1 MNILASYDWLK
12 QYVDLGT
19 MTAEDF
25 AARVSLSGPGI
36 ERLYPQGAGLD
47 RVVLGRVL
55 EVKPHPNADKLR
67 LAVTDIGLKHPV
79 TIVCGG
85 SNLKE
90 GQWVAVAKEGAMVR
104 WHGEGE
110 PIELKPAEIRGVK
123 SEGMICAANEIGLFD
138 AFPHGEREILDLGVA
153 LPGLKMKPGTP
164 LADVLGLNGDTVM
177 DIEVTTNRP
186 DAFSMVGLAREAA
199 AILKK
204 KMTWKPA
211 TLSHVAGARRAFPLR
226 VTVTDKKSCPRYM
239 AVKIEGVTNGESP
252 WWMKRRLISAGLRP
266 INKLVD
272 ITNFVML
279 ELGQPMHAFD
289 ADKLTPLLTKPARL
303 AKRSVA
309 GGERGGGEVGLVVR
323 KATKGES
330 FKALDGKT
338 YKLDD
343 TMLVIADAKT
353 PQAVAGV
360 MGGEAAAATGDTR
373 SVIFEAATFDPV
385 SVRKTARALNLY
397 SDSQLRFEKVLST
410 EAPPD
415 ALARAIELCLE
426 LCGGT
431 VAGAPADV
439 RAKPYKPAKYSI
451 TFEKINELIGVEVKP
466 KECVDTLKRLG
477 FVVKVG
483 AKRALPLL
491 TATVPWWRDHD
502 IEGGRDLVEE
512 IARAYGYANLPAVFP
527 AGMTSR
533 PPSHELALEDLVRT
547 LAKGAGFTET
557 YTYSFV
563 SGAMLE
569 RVGYDP
575 KPLLRVQNPL
585 SSDFEYM
592 RTSLLPSIIDVVLQN
607 QDRFRTQKL
616 FEVQNVYY
624 PTEKGWK
631 ELPEERLELGAAV
644 LGDATAWREAKGF
657 VEHLLRALGIQDVT
671 WKRLENDAFWHPGR
685 TAQAWKGTHLL
696 ATVGEWHPSLATN
709 AGIEGRLALI
719 DMPLGEVFHAAT
731 GARPYTPIPTYPTSK
746 RDLALVVAHDVEVQD
761 VTRVLREADPLVRS
775 VEWFDTYAGKG
786 MESGKKS
793 IAFHLE
799 IGADDRTLE
808 AGDVDAALKRVIADV
823 SAKFDAS
830 VRE

>member
-12 QYVDLGT
+12 QYVDLGA
-19 MTAEDF
+19 MTAEEF
-25 AARVSLSGPGI
+25 AARVSLSGPGV
-36 ERLYPQGAGLD
+36 ERLYPQGAELD
-47 RVVLGRVL
+47 RVVLGHVL

-67 LAVTDIGLKHPV
+67 LAVTDLGNTKA

-85 SNLKE
+85 SNVQAD
-90 GQWVAVAKEGAMVR
+90 QWVAVAKEGAMVR

-138 AFPHGEREILDLGVA
+138 AFPHGEREILDLGLA

-164 LADVLGLNGDTVM
+164 LADVLGLNGDTLM

-186 DAFSMVGLAREAA
+186 DAFSLVGLAREAS

-204 KMTWKPA
+204 PLTWKPA
-211 TLSHVAGARRAFPLR
+211 TLKKGSKAGIS
-226 VTVTDKKSCPRYM
+226 VTVKEKSTCPRYM
-239 AVKIEGVTNGESP
+239 AVKIDGVTNTESP
-252 WWMKRRLISAGLRP
+252 WWLKRRLTSAGLRP
-266 INKLVD
+266 INALVD
-272 ITNFVML
+272 ITNYVML

-289 ADKLTPLLTKPARL
+289 ADKLD
-303 AKRSVA
+303 
-309 GGERGGGEVGLVVR
+309 GGKIVVR
-323 KATKGES
+323 KAAKGES

-343 TMLVIADAKT
+343 AMLVIADAKH

-360 MGGEAAAATGDTR
+360 MGGETAAATGDTR

-385 SVRKTARALNLY
+385 AVRKTARALNLY
-397 SDSQLRFEKVLST
+397 SDSQLRFEKGLST

-431 VAGAPADV
+431 VVGAPADV

-451 TFEKINELIGVEVKP
+451 TFEKMNELIGVEVKP

-477 FVVKVG
+477 FAVK
-483 AKRALPLL
+483 ADKKKL

-502 IEGGRDLVEE
+502 IEDGRDLVEE
-512 IARAYGYANLPAVFP
+512 IARVYGYANLPAVFP
-527 AGMTSR
+527 AGATSR
-533 PPSHELALEDLVRT
+533 QPSRELALEHEIRT

-557 YTYSFV
+557 FTYSFV
-563 SGAMLE
+563 SRAMLE
-569 RVGYDP
+569 RVGYDS
-575 KPLLRVQNPL
+575 KPMLRVQNPL
-585 SSDFEYM
+585 SADFEFM
-592 RTSLLPSIIDVVLQN
+592 RTSLLPSLVDVVIQN
-607 QDRFRTQKL
+607 QDRFREQKL

-624 PTEKGWK
+624 PPTLKASAGRPDQDEWK
-631 ELPEERLELGAAV
+631 ELPEERLEFGAAV
-644 LGDATAWREAKGF
+644 LGDDRAWREAKGF
-657 VEHLLRALGIQDVT
+657 VEHVLGELGAVGVT

-696 ATVGEWHPSLATN
+696 ATVGEIHPAIAAASGLEA
-709 AGIEGRLALI
+709 RLALV
-719 DMPLGEVFHAAT
+719 DMPLDEVFHVGT
-731 GARPYTPIPTYPTSK
+731 GGRRYSPIPAFPTSK
-746 RDLALVVAHDVEVQD
+746 RDLAFIVARDIEVQD
-761 VTRVLREADPLVRS
+761 VTRVLHEADPLVRS

-786 MESGKKS
+786 METGKKS

-808 AGDVDAALKRVIADV
+808 SSDVDDILSRVVSAAA
-823 SAKFDAS
+823 AKFDAN
-830 VRE
+830 VRG